1 MADNYILPD
10 PSPVCAGFPNINVY
24 EIEVNLTE
32 PDQESKYIIVPAD
45 VQQIVVTVEPFEDCK
60 SNIFTTTDLFKKV
73 ITDDPGITWKEWDI
87 GESFNTE
94 QDTCS
99 KVTAL
104 KVVQIGIGSVKF
116 TARMQ

>member
-45 VQQIVVTVEPFEDCK
+45 VQQIVVTASPSGDAEANV
-60 SNIFTTTDLFKKV
+60 FTSTDLFKKV
-73 ITDDPGITWKEWDI
+73 TTDDPELIWVEWDL
-87 GESFNTE
+87 GKVTRNE
-94 QDTCS
+94 QDCCA

-104 KVVQIGIGSVKF
+104 KFVQTRVGATRF